1 MTSCRQGRPG
11 GVSRCEPCRLIVIGA
26 SWGGLHAVG
35 EILAG
40 LPADF
45 RPTVLIVQHRAQ
57 DSDDLLAGLLDRRGP
72 LSVREVEDKDPLSGA
87 GVLVAP
93 AGYHVLVEPDHFE
106 LSTEAEVRFSRPSI
120 DVTLESA
127 ADALGPEL
135 VGVVLTGANDD
146 GAVGLAA
153 VRRRGG
159 FAIVQNPAT
168 AMVATMPEAA
178 RGSAQVV
185 AELPEIAALLAQM
198 GAVA

>member
-1 MTSCRQGRPG
+1 MTG
-11 GVSRCEPCRLIVIGA
+11 CELIVIGA

-45 RPTVLIVQHRAQ
+45 RVTVLVVQHRAEDAQ
-57 DSDDLLAGLLDRRGP
+57 DLLAGLLDRRGP
-72 LSVREVEDKDPLSGA
+72 LPVREVEDKAPLLGP

-93 AGYHVLVEPDHFE
+93 QGYHVLVERDHFA
-106 LSTEAEVRFSRPSI
+106 LSTEAQVRFSRPSI
-120 DVTLESA
+120 DVALETA
-127 ADALGPEL
+127 ADALGPAV

-159 FAIVQNPAT
+159 VAVVQDPDSAERSAMPA
-168 AMVATMPEAA
+168 A
-178 RGSAQVV
+178 
-185 AELPEIAALLAQM
+185 
-198 GAVA
+198 